1 MAGRA
6 YLMHES
12 EIAAVKAHVAP
23 PNFDGGFFRKREVVT
38 GSECDLFF
46 ACQMRKLDGSCWCWQ
61 ARRGT
66 CKAVIPDEQP

>member
-46 ACQMRKLDGSCWCWQ
+46 ACQMRKARTGRAGAGRREGER
-61 ARRGT
+61 ARR
-66 CKAVIPDEQP
+66 